1 MELVVN
7 PARTPKRFEASDPE
21 RPYPD
26 TIDLIERLH
35 HRFLDV
41 INDELV
47 RCGERDINGIQS
59 LLLFN
64 VGDRELQMGELH
76 SRDLYLG
83 TNSSYIV
90 KRLVEGGYLHCERSR
105 ADRRSVLIRLTGKG
119 EGIRDILAELF
130 ERHLGLLDAVGHDAA
145 ADLDAL
151 KPVEDAVLVDLLRR
165 LLAERDVAF
174 GAAA

>member
-1 MELVVN
+1 MFEGKFTARMARCGYPSARKVIVELVVN
-7 PARTPKRFEASDPE
+7 SARTTKRFEASDQN

-26 TIDLIERLH
+26 TIGLIERLH

-47 RCGERDINGIQS
+47 RCGERDISGVQS

-83 TNSSYIV
+83 TNASYIV
-90 KRLVEGGYLHCERSR
+90 RKLVEGGYIHCERGR
-105 ADRRSVLIRLTGKG
+105 TDRRSSSDSGCVAATKTFW
-119 EGIRDILAELF
+119 ILKVRSSF
-130 ERHLGLLDAVGHDAA
+130 CHPPTV
-145 ADLDAL
+145 
-151 KPVEDAVLVDLLRR
+151 
-165 LLAERDVAF
+165 
-174 GAAA
+174 